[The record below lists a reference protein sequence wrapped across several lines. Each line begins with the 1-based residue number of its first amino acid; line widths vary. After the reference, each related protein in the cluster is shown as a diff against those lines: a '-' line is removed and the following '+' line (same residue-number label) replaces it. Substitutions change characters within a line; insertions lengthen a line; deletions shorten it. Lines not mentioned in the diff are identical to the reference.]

1 MCALL
6 LDLHTELLCGVSL
19 CLSKSEALSLK
30 DVKVQVLVTDISLHS
45 WLS

>member
-1 MCALL
+1 MCDLL
-6 LDLHTELLCGVSL
+6 LDLHTELLCSVSL

-30 DVKVQVLVTDISLHS
+30 DVKVQVLVTHINLHS